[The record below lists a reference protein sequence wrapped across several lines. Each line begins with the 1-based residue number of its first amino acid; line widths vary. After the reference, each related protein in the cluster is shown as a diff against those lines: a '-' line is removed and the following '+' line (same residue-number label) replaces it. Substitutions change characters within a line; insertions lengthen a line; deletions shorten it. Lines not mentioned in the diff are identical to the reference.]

1 MKKRLLFWMIFIW
14 VAFLVPLILSQK
26 NEGTEPPSALPAEV
40 TVLNAGTGEEMTL
53 PMEEYI
59 KGVVAA
65 EMPASFE
72 LEALKAQAVAARTY
86 TANHMGEGAHEG
98 HPNADACTDF
108 THCKAYKSEADAKA
122 DWGTDGDKNWAKISS
137 AVDETAGEIVV
148 YEEKPIDAV
157 FHAAAAGK
165 TADAADVWG
174 AEIPY
179 LQSVQSGGEE
189 EMNDYETSVNVSF
202 AEFCR
207 ILKEAHPDIG
217 ISEPSQIGEP
227 SVGSGGYVKS
237 VEIGGVNV
245 KGTELRSLFSLRST
259 AFRISTTDDAVTFS
273 VTGYGHGVGMSQYG
287 ANAMAKRGATYK
299 EILTAYYTGTTVEK
313 R

>member
-26 NEGTEPPSALPAEV
+26 NETAEPGSALPAEV
-40 TVLNAGTGEEMTL
+40 TVLDADTGEEMTL

-72 LEALKAQAVAARTY
+72 SEALKAQAVAARTY
-86 TANHMGEGAHEG
+86 TVKHMGEGTHEG
-98 HPNADACTDF
+98 HPNVDACTDF

-122 DWGTDGDKNWAKISS
+122 DWGADGEKNWAKISS

-157 FHAAAAGK
+157 FHAAAAGQ
-165 TADAADVWG
+165 TADAEDVWG
-174 AEIPY
+174 AKIPY

-189 EMNDYETSVNVSF
+189 AMIDYETSVSVPF

-207 ILKEAHPDIG
+207 ILKEAHPDIE
-217 ISEPSQIGEP
+217 ISESSQIGAP
-227 SVGSGGYVKS
+227 TVGSGGYVKS
-237 VEIGGVNV
+237 VEIGGVAV
-245 KGTELRSLFSLRST
+245 KGTELRTLFSLRSA
-259 AFRISTTDDAVTFS
+259 AFSLSATEDTVTFS
-273 VTGYGHGVGMSQYG
+273 VTGYGHGVGLSQYG
-287 ANAMAKRGATYK
+287 ANAMAKRGADYK
-299 EILTAYYTGTTVEK
+299 EILTTYYTGTTVEK